1 MIDRTME
8 NETVDAVQEESADRS
23 TLEKPKTKRVY
34 VMTEARKLSLERMK
48 EGRQRIMEKKQ
59 AEKEALARQ
68 QPEEASEQEQE
79 PEPESNSD
87 PNADVPELKP
97 ETKPKRVY
105 KRRKPVAKPSADMPP
120 SPIATIA
127 TPAPRPYFVV

>member
-8 NETVDAVQEESADRS
+8 NPIVDAVQEESADRS
-23 TLEKPKTKRVY
+23 TIEKPKTKRVY
-34 VMTEARKLSLERMK
+34 VMNEARKLSLERMK
-48 EGRQRIMEKKQ
+48 EGRRRMMEKKQ

-79 PEPESNSD
+79 AEPESNSD
-87 PNADVPELKP
+87 PDADVPEPKP

-105 KRRKPVAKPSADMPP
+105 RRRKTVAKPSADMPP
-120 SPIATIA
+120 SPIAT
-127 TPAPRPYFVV
+127 PAPRPYFVV